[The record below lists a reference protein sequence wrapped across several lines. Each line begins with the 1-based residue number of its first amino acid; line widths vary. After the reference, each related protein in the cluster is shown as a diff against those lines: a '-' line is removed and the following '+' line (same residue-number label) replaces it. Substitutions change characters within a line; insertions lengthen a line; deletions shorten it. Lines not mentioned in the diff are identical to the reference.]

1 MKSHPTSKT
10 YSGAWLRVQRR
21 LPALLL
27 AFASATCAWSINLDD
42 VHPVTLRQHQVSV
55 RTALDEI
62 ARQSGVNV
70 MYREDH
76 IDTSL
81 LIRLD
86 LKDASLQHALEA
98 VCRQAGLTFELKD
111 DYVLITRRRT
121 ASADETSVYQGKV
134 TDGNGEPLIGATVRV
149 KGTATGA
156 VTDLDGRYSIR
167 ARVGDVLQ
175 VSYIGMK
182 TRDIVV
188 NARAREL
195 TVVLEDDATM
205 LDEVVT
211 TGFQTISRERNTGSA
226 VIVSREELEK
236 VQAPTLTD
244 KLEGM
249 VTGLNS
255 YGSAL
260 SIRGVSSFA
269 TGTTPL
275 LVVDGQVVNQDL
287 STLNPDDIA
296 TITVLKD
303 AASTSLYG
311 VRASNGVIVVTT
323 RTAKDN
329 KTRVN
334 ASANFYFTPRPSL
347 DYMHYATA
355 SDVIDYEQEWLL
367 TDPTYSQDP
376 GTYFAERN
384 DISNGN
390 FGALSRIERLY
401 YDLYQGNLTQAELDS
416 RLDALRSNNYA
427 REYRDR
433 LQRLQF
439 KQDYNL
445 SVSKGG
451 EHINTYF
458 SARYEGT
465 DHTEKNADTDKLS
478 LYLKS
483 AIDFTDWFR
492 FTYGSNV
499 SYTNYRTG
507 QSDYGMNSFLAYE
520 RIYDDAGNPVYQYPY
535 NYYRSQELEQTDGL
549 KSMRYNAAEENR
561 YNLTDTRDLYLRLF
575 AHADFKLAK
584 GLDLGIKFQYED
596 TRRDQEL
603 YDEAESYRMRRMI
616 NEFATADSYGQFTY
630 HIPDGGHQQT
640 LNERYGNMNLRAQ
653 LNYQRTFG
661 GRHDVVALI
670 GGEIRQDKATGTAS
684 ERYGFDSRKLTNA
697 QVDWATLTQDGVIGQ
712 LYSGVRKKSELLSV
726 TDVTHRYV
734 SAYANAGY
742 TYNNTYSVNAS
753 VRVEQADLFG
763 TDPKYRYRPLWSV
776 GASWNVSNEAFMQPY
791 EWVDM
796 LKVRMTYG
804 ITGNVDQ
811 NSSPY
816 LIGNYSTSSVTN
828 SQITGILTP
837 PNRLLRWEKT
847 STFNFGVDF
856 AFLRRLSGSVEFY
869 RRYSS
874 DLLANKTLDPSTG
887 FETARVNNGAMKNIG
902 FEANLSYDWALAGDW
917 RLNTSL
923 TASYNRNTIEEVGY
937 TPSSA
942 SEMLAN
948 PYDNYLKGDTYGTVY
963 AYRYAGL
970 DAQGDPSVYN
980 ENGEVVSNVN
990 VDNIAAL
997 VNKGQLTP
1005 KWQGAFT
1012 LDLGWRR
1019 LSFYTKL
1026 VYYTGHALRNDVTP
1040 LYRNLFDRVDG
1051 TAVGGIHEDIARRW
1065 TTGNPNTDIPRMGVH
1080 DGYESFRNQQWKYA
1094 DAHVLNASFLKVR
1107 NIGLSYDLPTT
1118 LIAPWGLQGVRLHAQ
1133 VDNPFYWAACGHG
1146 IDPERFDANQGS
1158 RAYSQLTSYMLG
1170 LTVNF

>member
-42 VHPVTLRQHQVSV
+42 VHLVTLRQHQVSV

-401 YDLYQGNLTQAELDS
+401 YDLYQDNLTQAELDS

-616 NEFATADSYGQFTY
+616 NEFATADSYGQFIY

-828 SQITGILTP
+828 SQITDILTP

-948 PYDNYLKGDTYGTVY
+948 PYDNYLKGDAYGTVY

-990 VDNIAAL
+990 VDHIAAL

-1012 LDLGWRR
+1012 LDLGWKR

-1026 VYYTGHALRNDVTP
+1026 VYYTGHALRDDVTP
-1040 LYRNLFDRVDG
+1040 LYRNLFDRVNG
-1051 TAVGGIHEDIARRW
+1051 TAVGAIHEDIARRW
-1065 TTGNPNTDIPRMGVH
+1065 TAGNPDTDIPRMGVH

-1107 NIGLSYDLPTT
+1107 NIGLSYDLPTP

>member
-255 YGSAL
+255 YGYAL

-355 SDVIDYEQEWLL
+355 SDIIDYEQEWLL

-828 SQITGILTP
+828 SQITDILTP

-948 PYDNYLKGDTYGTVY
+948 PYDNYLKGDAYGTVY

-990 VDNIAAL
+990 VDHIAAL

-1012 LDLGWRR
+1012 LDLGWKR

-1051 TAVGGIHEDIARRW
+1051 TAVGAIHEDIARRW
-1065 TTGNPNTDIPRMGVH
+1065 TAGNPDTDIPRMGVH

-1107 NIGLSYDLPTT
+1107 NIGLSYDLPTP
-1118 LIAPWGLQGVRLHAQ
+1118 LIAPWGLQGVRLHTQ

>member
-1 MKSHPTSKT
+1 M
-10 YSGAWLRVQRR
+10 
-21 LPALLL
+21 
-27 AFASATCAWSINLDD
+27 
-42 VHPVTLRQHQVSV
+42 
-55 RTALDEI
+55 
-62 ARQSGVNV
+62 
-70 MYREDH
+70 
-76 IDTSL
+76 
-81 LIRLD
+81 
-86 LKDASLQHALEA
+86 
-98 VCRQAGLTFELKD
+98 
-111 DYVLITRRRT
+111 
-121 ASADETSVYQGKV
+121 
-134 TDGNGEPLIGATVRV
+134 
-149 KGTATGA
+149 
-156 VTDLDGRYSIR
+156 
-167 ARVGDVLQ
+167 
-175 VSYIGMK
+175 
-182 TRDIVV
+182 
-188 NARAREL
+188 
-195 TVVLEDDATM
+195 
-205 LDEVVT
+205 
-211 TGFQTISRERNTGSA
+211 
-226 VIVSREELEK
+226 
-236 VQAPTLTD
+236 
-244 KLEGM
+244 
-249 VTGLNS
+249 
-255 YGSAL
+255 
-260 SIRGVSSFA
+260 
-269 TGTTPL
+269 
-275 LVVDGQVVNQDL
+275 
-287 STLNPDDIA
+287 
-296 TITVLKD
+296 
-303 AASTSLYG
+303 
-311 VRASNGVIVVTT
+311 
-323 RTAKDN
+323 
-329 KTRVN
+329 
-334 ASANFYFTPRPSL
+334 
-347 DYMHYATA
+347 
-355 SDVIDYEQEWLL
+355 
-367 TDPTYSQDP
+367 
-376 GTYFAERN
+376 
-384 DISNGN
+384 
-390 FGALSRIERLY
+390 SRIERLY

-684 ERYGFDSRKLTNA
+684 ERYGFDGRKLTNA

-828 SQITGILTP
+828 SQITDILTP

-948 PYDNYLKGDTYGTVY
+948 PYDNYLKGDAYGTVY

-1065 TTGNPNTDIPRMGVH
+1065 TTGNPDTDIPRMGVH

-1107 NIGLSYDLPTT
+1107 NIGLSYDLPTP